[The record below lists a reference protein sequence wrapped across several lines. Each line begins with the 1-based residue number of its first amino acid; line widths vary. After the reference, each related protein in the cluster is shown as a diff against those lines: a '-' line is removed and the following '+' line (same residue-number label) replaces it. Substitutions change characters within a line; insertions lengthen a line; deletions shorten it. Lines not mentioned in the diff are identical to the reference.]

1 MVQLIKQNQYSRKN
15 CSINNILLFEY
26 SSIIHNMKNLGIVYF
41 LQDKN
46 NFKRKNFINNYKNI
60 FKLQRDKEK
69 MKIKKIKFKKHQ
81 KINYS

>member
-46 NFKRKNFINNYKNI
+46 KFKKKNFIITIKIYLNNRETKKNE
-60 FKLQRDKEK
+60 DKK
-69 MKIKKIKFKKHQ
+69 NKIQ
-81 KINYS
+81 KTPKN

>member
-46 NFKRKNFINNYKNI
+46 KFKKKNFIITIKIYLNNRETK
-60 FKLQRDKEK
+60 
-69 MKIKKIKFKKHQ
+69 
-81 KINYS
+81 

>member
-46 NFKRKNFINNYKNI
+46 KFKKKNFIITIKIYLNN
-60 FKLQRDKEK
+60 REK
-69 MKIKKIKFKKHQ
+69 K
-81 KINYS
+81 